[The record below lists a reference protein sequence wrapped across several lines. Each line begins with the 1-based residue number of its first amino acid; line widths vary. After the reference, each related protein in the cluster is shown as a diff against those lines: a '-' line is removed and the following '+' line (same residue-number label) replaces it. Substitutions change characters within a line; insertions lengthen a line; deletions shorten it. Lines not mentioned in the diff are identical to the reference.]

1 MKQCFDRAV
10 CQAHAL
16 YGGPPAS
23 GNFDLD
29 CEVYR
34 GRLVP
39 SSEVAAL
46 IAQESEPAGTEE
58 GEAEAQGK
66 EAEAEEGECVEIQD

>member
-1 MKQCFDRAV
+1 
-10 CQAHAL
+10 
-16 YGGPPAS
+16 
-23 GNFDLD
+23 
-29 CEVYR
+29 
-34 GRLVP
+34 
-39 SSEVAAL
+39 VAAL